1 MNTRDVRFAR
11 LALALGDAAVT
22 HLKNSRV
29 AVIGIGGVGCAAAEI
44 LARSAVGHLV
54 LVDVDTYQQTDI
66 NRQLFAVESTLGR
79 PKVDAAAERL
89 RDINPAIRI
98 DTHHAFFH
106 ADTADSLLIPAPD
119 FVIDAIDAVLPKVE
133 LIAYCITHDIPV
145 ISVMGAA
152 VRRDYSQIHVADLKK
167 THGCPLARVIR
178 RRLKRRGITR
188 GVPCVFSSEPG
199 PPLIP
204 PEDITDDALRT
215 GHTRGRKR
223 PVLGSYGPF
232 ITIFGILAADYVI
245 RKLSRNY
252 DIQEA

>member
-1 MNTRDVRFAR
+1 MSDSDVRFAR
-11 LALALGDAAVT
+11 LALALGDEAVAK
-22 HLKNSRV
+22 LNAGRV
-29 AVIGIGGVGCAAAEI
+29 AVIGIGGVGCAAAEM

-54 LVDVDTYQQTDI
+54 LVDVDTFQQTDM
-66 NRQLFAVESTLGR
+66 NRQLFALESTLGK
-79 PKVDAAAERL
+79 PKVDAAADRI
-89 RDINPAIRI
+89 RDINPSVLI

-106 ADTADSLLIPAPD
+106 TDTADALLTPPPD

-133 LIAYCITHDIPV
+133 LISYCITHGIPV

-152 VRRDYSQIHVADLKK
+152 VRRDYSRIHVADLKK

-199 PPLIP
+199 PPLIQ
-204 PEDITDDALRT
+204 PEDVTDDALKT
-215 GHTRGRKR
+215 GHTRGRRR

-232 ITIFGILAADYVI
+232 INIFGILAADYVI
-245 RKLSRNY
+245 REISNTTI
-252 DIQEA
+252 DS